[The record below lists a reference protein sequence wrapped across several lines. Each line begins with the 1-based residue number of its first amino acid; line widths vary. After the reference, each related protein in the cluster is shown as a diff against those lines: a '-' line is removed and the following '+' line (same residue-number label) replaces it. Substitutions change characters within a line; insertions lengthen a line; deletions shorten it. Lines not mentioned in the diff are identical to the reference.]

1 MKRIIK
7 ILVLML
13 ILAGF
18 ATISLAANVSLNLT
32 PSKTKVEV
40 GQEVKVK
47 ISVNEF
53 TREGTQKA
61 IELKLGFENS
71 KIEIKKVEGKNGWTV
86 TTSSDKTGI
95 VASKESEVSS
105 NEEVAEITFAV
116 KADAQLG
123 NTQIT
128 AQNILTSAD
137 GDEEEAVNTSTVI
150 EITKKEAEPINPGED
165 GDGEDE
171 GGNQPGKEDSD
182 NGGQNNGKSTKD
194 GDSTG
199 TGNGTAK
206 DDTTAKKENPY
217 TGVEDVILP
226 IGIVAI
232 FSVGTFIGYRRYKA
246 Y

>member
-1 MKRIIK
+1 MKRIVK
-7 ILVLML
+7 IIVLML

-18 ATISLAANVSLNLT
+18 ATVSMAADVSLNLS

-40 GQEVKVK
+40 GQEVKVTVTV
-47 ISVNEF
+47 SNF

-61 IELKLGFENS
+61 IELKLGCES
-71 KIEIKKVEGKNGWTV
+71 AKLEIKKVEGKNDWTV

-95 VASKESEVSS
+95 VVSKNGDVNNSEI
-105 NEEVAEITFAV
+105 VAEITFLV
-116 KADAQLG
+116 KENATIG
-123 NTQIT
+123 NTSIT

-137 GDEEEAVNTSTVI
+137 GDEEEVANISTTI
-150 EITKKEAEPINPGED
+150 EIIEKEEEPIEP
-165 GDGEDE
+165 GEDE

-182 NGGQNNGKSTKD
+182 KGKQDNGKTTKD
-194 GDSTG
+194 GDSKG
-199 TGNGTAK
+199 TEKEAGTSKETK
-206 DDTTAKKENPY
+206 DDTTSKKENPY